1 MDEKIEAWKTAA
13 KENAPTLRWP
23 RHQFR
28 SIASRDEDEL
38 CAIAYRI
45 RIQVEELLESG
56 VLRLG
61 SKPKGDPYEVFDV

>member
-1 MDEKIEAWKTAA
+1 MDEKIEAWKTAT

-28 SIASRDEDEL
+28 SIESRDEDEL